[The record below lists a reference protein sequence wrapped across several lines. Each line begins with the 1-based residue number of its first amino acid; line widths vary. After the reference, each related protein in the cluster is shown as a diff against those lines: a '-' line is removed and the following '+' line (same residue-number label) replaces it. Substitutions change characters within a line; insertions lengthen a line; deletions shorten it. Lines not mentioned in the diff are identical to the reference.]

1 MGVAHPKANQPEL
14 RIQFIYL
21 TIREL
26 LIVSA
31 VDVIN
36 VRRCPIVWPTGES
49 DSRALSCAFIKCQ
62 LSCGFQSDAS
72 GPIALTERHRLPILV
87 AFELVFVATKCLGL
101 LVFFHGNVLAVI
113 QMRRFVVLVI
123 CCSCL
128 LLALSCMQFFL
139 IHPYC
144 GLFARSTDIEY
155 LAIIRYAL
163 PGDACILR
171 CALYFLLLNFWLL
184 LNSSQSD
191 SCMHIKCISTGYLMQ
206 LRTHKKRFTTRF
218 LKSFD
223 YIATVCFSFVRTKA
237 FYKNLSNAA
246 PSYVAICG
254 IICYISFSIWV
265 HISAKKKQSSLL
277 KSYTQLGLSHLIR

>member
-101 LVFFHGNVLAVI
+101 LVFFMA
-113 QMRRFVVLVI
+113 MYW
-123 CCSCL
+123 
-128 LLALSCMQFFL
+128 LS
-139 IHPYC
+139 YRC
-144 GLFARSTDIEY
+144 GGSLFWLFAAVAFSLPYPVCNFSLFILIVAFLR
-155 LAIIRYAL
+155 AL
-163 PGDACILR
+163 QT
-171 CALYFLLLNFWLL
+171 
-184 LNSSQSD
+184 S
-191 SCMHIKCISTGYLMQ
+191 
-206 LRTHKKRFTTRF
+206 
-218 LKSFD
+218 
-223 YIATVCFSFVRTKA
+223 
-237 FYKNLSNAA
+237 
-246 PSYVAICG
+246 
-254 IICYISFSIWV
+254 SIW
-265 HISAKKKQSSLL
+265 QS
-277 KSYTQLGLSHLIR
+277 